1 MVGPGLSIRGV
12 EVGLGQAGIG
22 YAHTLDNCFLA

>member
-12 EVGLGQAGIG
+12 EVGLDQAGIG
-22 YAHTLDNCFLA
+22 YPLTLDNCFLA